1 MAESSRFTRPLVL
14 GLCIGV
20 TVLGLI
26 NVYGDNVEIVAMAE
40 KVACAERS
48 QCTARMTRMSR
59 NPIGTSFTYQVDVK
73 PQTTVDVECKRTAY
87 LLGDWSCKRA
97 SP

>member
-1 MAESSRFTRPLVL
+1 MAEASRIVRPVIAAV
-14 GLCIGV
+14 CIGV

-26 NVYGDNVEIVAMAE
+26 NVYGDNREVVAMAE

-73 PQTTVDVECKRTAY
+73 PQTTVDVDCNRSAY
-87 LLGDWSCKRA
+87 LVGEWACQRA